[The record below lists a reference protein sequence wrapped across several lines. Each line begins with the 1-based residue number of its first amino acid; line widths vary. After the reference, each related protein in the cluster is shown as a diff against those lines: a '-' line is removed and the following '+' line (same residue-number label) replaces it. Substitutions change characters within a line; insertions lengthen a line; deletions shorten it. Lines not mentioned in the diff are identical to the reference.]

1 MKKDLLGFAES
12 VAHGATLAGV
22 EFASTYPSPSSAISE
37 KLRNLGAYVFG
48 TESQSSAIASA
59 IGAELSGKRAFVA
72 LSDPQA
78 QDFFTLSLMRLPV
91 VAVNTSMNAALN
103 SDGVFGLRDSG
114 CIIFLAESCQEAL
127 DMTVQAFIISEKVM
141 LPSAVSVDGTN
152 NMREI
157 VLVPNEKDV
166 GNFLPALKIEKIDPK
181 KIRSFGTRADG
192 RSFVI
197 EKCMQDALKSMDKM
211 SGAWGSKFKRHCG
224 GTESYK
230 TEDADYILVS
240 AGFDSPTIKHVV
252 NGLRDAGEK
261 IGFVRIRV
269 LRPFPEDEV
278 KKALQNAKK
287 VAVIDSS
294 ISGKCGILFSEMR
307 HIHLGC
313 INFVSKSL
321 EEKDVEKVFRM
332 TKSETEGVIFL

>member
-1 MKKDLLGFAES
+1 MMKKDLLSFAES
-12 VAHGATLAGV
+12 AAHGAALAGV
-22 EFASTYPSPSSAISE
+22 GFVASYPSPSSAISE
-37 KLRNLGAYVFG
+37 KLRNLGAYVFD

-59 IGAELSGKRAFVA
+59 IGAELSGKRTFIA
-72 LSDPQA
+72 LSNPQA

-91 VAVNTSMNAALN
+91 VAANTSM
-103 SDGVFGLRDSG
+103 DGVFGLRDSG

-141 LPSAVSVDGTN
+141 LPSAVNMGGTH
-152 NMREI
+152 NMREV
-157 VLVPNEKDV
+157 VLIPNEKDI

-181 KIRSFGTRADG
+181 KIRAFTAADG
-192 RSFVI
+192 SSFMV
-197 EKCMQDALKSMDKM
+197 KCMQDALKFMDKM
-211 SGAWGSKFKRHCG
+211 SGAWGKKFKRHCCG
-224 GTESYK
+224 IESYR

-252 NGLRDAGEK
+252 NMLRDAGEK
-261 IGFVRIRV
+261 IGLVRIRV

-294 ISGKCGILFSEMR
+294 VSGKCGILFSEMR
-307 HIHLGC
+307 HIRPGC
-313 INFVSKSL
+313 INFIAIKEL
-321 EEKDVEKVFRM
+321 EEKSIESIFKK